1 MVKQSIRET
10 PQRWLTAVFFG
21 ERPPLGGEKETLPR
35 QDRDRQEITASL
47 AKIKSAV
54 SNFLPFIESKL
65 KKYLIAR
72 CDTFAAGCIGH
83 SLGAWKEI
91 TSDREIISTVMGLK
105 IDFDEPPQQQFL
117 PTCKRPASEE
127 AVIDLEVKKL
137 LSKSVIEP
145 TGHSHG
151 EIISD
156 VFVRVKKDGG
166 HRMILNLKNLNQYAN
181 KLHFKMD
188 TLNTIIKLVEKD
200 CFMAS
205 IDLKD
210 AYYSVP
216 IAKSHRKYLRFFWRE
231 QLYQFTCLPNGLSC
245 GPRKFTK
252 LLKPALTELHLK
264 GHISSGYIDDLYL
277 QGKTYDACVHNVIDT
292 VIQIDTLGLVT
303 HPEKSVF
310 NPSQQLVILGFL
322 LNSVK
327 MTIKLTR
334 EKALALQTACTSLL
348 NTASPTIREVARVL
362 GKIVSSFPGVMYGPL
377 YYRHIEYDKTCALRN
392 HRWNFDRRMSLSANA
407 KTELEWWTA
416 NVMTA
421 ENVMTRGQPSCEL
434 MTDASNE
441 GWGAVC
447 GPQSTGGL
455 WTSDE
460 KRHHINYLELLA
472 VFLGLK
478 ALCTSHRD
486 RHISLKID
494 NTTAVAVINH
504 MGTSHSGHLNKLC
517 KEIWDWCI
525 ARNLWISAGHIAG
538 KANVEADL
546 ESRQNQ
552 TMTEWMLNTSLFSQ
566 SLKTLQFA
574 PDIDLFASR
583 LNKQLPNY
591 VAYRPDPDSIAIDAF
606 TMNWAKLKF
615 YAFPPFSV
623 IAAVLKK
630 IQEDK
635 ATGIC
640 VLPNWPTQAWFPKA
654 MKMTVQEPVVLEAS
668 KTLLHLPSQPTALHP
683 LHKKLTLLVCHLSGR
698 T

>member
-105 IDFDEPPQQQFL
+105 IDFDEPPQQHFL

-166 HRMILNLKNLNQYAN
+166 HRMIFNLKNLNQYAN

-264 GHISSGYIDDLYL
+264 GHISSGYIDGLYL
-277 QGKTYDACVHNVIDT
+277 QGKTYDACVHNV
-292 VIQIDTLGLVT
+292 
-303 HPEKSVF
+303 
-310 NPSQQLVILGFL
+310 
-322 LNSVK
+322 NS
-327 MTIKLTR
+327 
-334 EKALALQTACTSLL
+334 
-348 NTASPTIREVARVL
+348 N
-362 GKIVSSFPGVMYGPL
+362 
-377 YYRHIEYDKTCALRN
+377 
-392 HRWNFDRRMSLSANA
+392 
-407 KTELEWWTA
+407 
-416 NVMTA
+416 
-421 ENVMTRGQPSCEL
+421 
-434 MTDASNE
+434 
-441 GWGAVC
+441 
-447 GPQSTGGL
+447 
-455 WTSDE
+455 
-460 KRHHINYLELLA
+460 
-472 VFLGLK
+472 
-478 ALCTSHRD
+478 
-486 RHISLKID
+486 
-494 NTTAVAVINH
+494 
-504 MGTSHSGHLNKLC
+504 
-517 KEIWDWCI
+517 
-525 ARNLWISAGHIAG
+525 
-538 KANVEADL
+538 
-546 ESRQNQ
+546 
-552 TMTEWMLNTSLFSQ
+552 
-566 SLKTLQFA
+566 
-574 PDIDLFASR
+574 
-583 LNKQLPNY
+583 
-591 VAYRPDPDSIAIDAF
+591 
-606 TMNWAKLKF
+606 
-615 YAFPPFSV
+615 
-623 IAAVLKK
+623 
-630 IQEDK
+630 
-635 ATGIC
+635 
-640 VLPNWPTQAWFPKA
+640 
-654 MKMTVQEPVVLEAS
+654 
-668 KTLLHLPSQPTALHP
+668 
-683 LHKKLTLLVCHLSGR
+683 
-698 T
+698 